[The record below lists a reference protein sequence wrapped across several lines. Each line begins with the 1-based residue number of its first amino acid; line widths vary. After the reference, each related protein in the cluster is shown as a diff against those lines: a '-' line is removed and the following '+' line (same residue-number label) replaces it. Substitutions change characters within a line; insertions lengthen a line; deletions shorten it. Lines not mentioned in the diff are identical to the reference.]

1 MRRRKNSYRV
11 LSVLMALVMLFLT
24 PVYSVSDVEAASK
37 RSGAIQIPYSFKN
50 LNGNNKAFAKT
61 NYIWVAM
68 GTGYSQQKYS
78 TKNIKVSATVYV
90 PKKVVS
96 KENSAFYVDF
106 MGVVDPETYGDT
118 SNQKLLTSKYLAGIW
133 NNGEKISMFAK
144 DEKSRKDVKK
154 AKFMSVKSGKGT
166 HANEYIITI
175 KNMPLSYVYGDN
187 NKLKNIQASDNYFRG
202 IILDVYGENNKASGK
217 LFVDKVQVKASGKM
231 ICNYNFDSQNGLPH
245 DCNVYRNNRRLQ
257 KAKIVW
263 L

>member
-133 NNGEKISMFAK
+133 NNGEKIKISAK
-144 DEKSRKDVKK
+144 GNRLILEQIPKSKRK
-154 AKFMSVKSGKGT
+154 T
-166 HANEYIITI
+166 LEE
-175 KNMPLSYVYGDN
+175 L
-187 NKLKNIQASDNYFRG
+187 L
-202 IILDVYGENNKASGK
+202 E
-217 LFVDKVQVKASGKM
+217 
-231 ICNYNFDSQNGLPH
+231 NFDSENYQPYEVDWGKP
-245 DCNVYRNNRRLQ
+245 VGRE
-257 KAKIVW
+257 IW
-263 L
+263 